1 MRGTWVS
8 SCYGKGQHEREKG
21 QQERKKEQQDSKKQ
35 EQDSNNEQQDSKNEQ
50 QEREQMALTGGNE
63 RHLGVF
69 LLCKK
74 AT

>member
-8 SCYGKGQHEREKG
+8 SCFAKGQHERERG

-35 EQDSNNEQQDSKNEQ
+35 EQDSKNEQ
-50 QEREQMALTGGNE
+50 EEKGKVTLRVENE
-63 RHLGVF
+63 RHLGVI
-69 LLCKK
+69 LLYKR